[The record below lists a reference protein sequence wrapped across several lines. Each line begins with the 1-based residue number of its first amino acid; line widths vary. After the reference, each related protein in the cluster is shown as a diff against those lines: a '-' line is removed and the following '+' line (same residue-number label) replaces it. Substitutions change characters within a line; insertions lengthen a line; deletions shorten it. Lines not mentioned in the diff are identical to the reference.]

1 MNRVTRR
8 YVLASA
14 VFAATLA
21 ATSALALSASL
32 SAAALT
38 VEDRNAIAEAVA
50 GVGLYADLREWN
62 RVKSCLAA
70 RVTTD
75 YTSLFGGEV
84 ATSDRDALIARWQ
97 GLLPGFDATQHLIT
111 NIVVE
116 GAGND
121 AIARSHVRATHW
133 IDTRFWTVGAS
144 YLHRLV
150 RTPEG
155 WRVSAIAIRRLY
167 EEGDRAVLA
176 AAADRVNAAAN

>member
-1 MNRVTRR
+1 MSPVTRR
-8 YVLASA
+8 QVVASA

-21 ATSALALSASL
+21 ATSLPALSTTR
-32 SAAALT
+32 SAATLT
-38 VEDRNAIAEAVA
+38 VEDRTAIAEAVA
-50 GVGLYADLREWN
+50 GIGLYADLREWN
-62 RVKSCLAA
+62 RVRSYLAA

-84 ATSDRDALIARWQ
+84 ATSDRDALIAQWK

-121 AIARSHVRATHW
+121 AVARSHVRATHW
-133 IDTRFWTVGAS
+133 FDTRFWTVGAS

-176 AAADRVNAAAN
+176 AAADRVNAAAK

>member
-1 MNRVTRR
+1 MSPVTRR
-8 YVLASA
+8 QVVASA

-21 ATSALALSASL
+21 ATSLPALSTQST
-32 SAAALT
+32 AALT
-38 VEDRNAIAEAVA
+38 IEDKTAIAEAVA
-50 GVGLYADLREWN
+50 GIGLYADLREWN
-62 RVKSCLAA
+62 RVRSYFAA

-75 YTSLFGGEV
+75 YTSLFRGEV
-84 ATSDRDALIARWQ
+84 ATSDRDALIAQWQ

-121 AIARSHVRATHW
+121 AVARSHVRATHW
-133 IDTRFWTVGAS
+133 FDTRFWTVGAS

-176 AAADRVNAAAN
+176 AAADRVSAAAK

>member
-1 MNRVTRR
+1 MSPITRR
-8 YVLASA
+8 YVLAAA

-21 ATSALALSASL
+21 TAPTLSASQ

-38 VEDRNAIAEAVA
+38 AKDRIAIAEAVA
-50 GVGLYADLREWN
+50 GIGLYADLRQWN
-62 RVKSCLAA
+62 RVKSYFAA

-84 ATSDRDALIARWQ
+84 ATSDRDALVAQWQ
-97 GLLPGFDATQHLIT
+97 GLLPGFDATQHVIT

-116 GAGND
+116 GTDND
-121 AIARSHVRATHW
+121 AIAHSHVRATHW

-155 WRVSAIAIRRLY
+155 WRVSAISIRRLY

-176 AAADRVNAAAN
+176 VAADRVSAVVK

>member
-1 MNRVTRR
+1 MSLVTRR
-8 YVLASA
+8 HVLVSVVSAAMISA
-14 VFAATLA
+14 VSTPA
-21 ATSALALSASL
+21 SSASGD
-32 SAAALT
+32 ALT
-38 VEDRNAIAEAVA
+38 VDDRIAIAEAIA
-50 GVGLYADLREWN
+50 GIGLYADLREWD
-62 RVKSCLAA
+62 RVRSYFAA

-84 ATSDRDALIARWQ
+84 TTSGRDALIAQWQ

-111 NIVVE
+111 NITVE

-121 AIARSHVRATHW
+121 AVARSHVRAAHW
-133 IDTRFWTVGAS
+133 IDGRFWTVGGS

-155 WRVSAIAIRRLY
+155 WRVKAISIRRLY

-176 AAADRVNAAAN
+176 AAAGRVKAEAK

>member
-1 MNRVTRR
+1 MRPVTRR
-8 YVLASA
+8 FVLVSA
-14 VFAATLA
+14 VFASTFA
-21 ATSALALSASL
+21 ATCPPALSTTR
-32 SAAALT
+32 SAATLT

-50 GVGLYADLREWN
+50 GIGRYADLRDWN
-62 RVKSCLAA
+62 RVKSYLAV

-84 ATSDRDALIARWQ
+84 ATSDRDSLIAQWQ
-97 GLLPGFDATQHLIT
+97 DLLPGFDATQHLIT

-121 AIARSHVRATHW
+121 AVARSHVRASHW
-133 IDTRFWTVGAS
+133 IDARFWTVGAS

-167 EEGDRAVLA
+167 EEGDRAVLT
-176 AAADRVNAAAN
+176 AAADRVSAAR

>member
-1 MNRVTRR
+1 MSPVTRR
-8 YVLASA
+8 FVLASA

-21 ATSALALSASL
+21 ALPALSTMQST
-32 SAAALT
+32 AALT
-38 VEDRNAIAEAVA
+38 SEDKAAIAEAVA
-50 GVGLYADLREWN
+50 GIGLYADLREWD
-62 RVKSCLAA
+62 RVKSYFTT

-84 ATSDRDALIARWQ
+84 ALIAQWQ

-121 AIARSHVRATHW
+121 AVARSHVRGSHW
-133 IDTRFWTVGAS
+133 IGARFWMVGAS

-155 WRVSAIAIRRLY
+155 WRVSAISIHRLY

-176 AAADRVNAAAN
+176 AAADRVEAAAK

>member
-1 MNRVTRR
+1 MSPVTRR
-8 YVLASA
+8 HVLASA
-14 VFAATLA
+14 VFAASIA
-21 ATSALALSASL
+21 AAPALSASG
-32 SAAALT
+32 AALT
-38 VEDRNAIAEAVA
+38 VEDRIAIAEAVA
-50 GVGLYADLREWN
+50 GIGLYADLREWN
-62 RVKSCLAA
+62 RVRSYFAA

-84 ATSDRDALIARWQ
+84 ATGDRDALIAQWQ

-116 GAGND
+116 GAGNE

-155 WRVSAIAIRRLY
+155 WRVSAIAIHRLY

-176 AAADRVNAAAN
+176 AAADRVSAGKE

>member
-1 MNRVTRR
+1 
-8 YVLASA
+8 
-14 VFAATLA
+14 
-21 ATSALALSASL
+21 
-32 SAAALT
+32 
-38 VEDRNAIAEAVA
+38 AEAVA
-50 GVGLYADLREWN
+50 GIGLYADLREWN
-62 RVKSCLAA
+62 RVRSYFAA

-84 ATSDRDALIARWQ
+84 ATSDRDALIAQWQ

-121 AIARSHVRATHW
+121 AVARSHVRATHW
-133 IDTRFWTVGAS
+133 FDTRFWTVGAS

-155 WRVSAIAIRRLY
+155 WRVSAIAIRRLC

-176 AAADRVNAAAN
+176 AAADRVNAAAK